1 MTLTL
6 LLLVCFLAST
16 HGFVR
21 SFGSRVA
28 LTSTPP
34 LALQLFVLQMSD
46 EKGDEQAVTEMNLEQ
61 IFDAADKGE
70 TLETT
75 GSKTSTD
82 SDSSQ
87 VRLIL
92 NTGIVM

>member
-1 MTLTL
+1 
-6 LLLVCFLAST
+6 
-16 HGFVR
+16 
-21 SFGSRVA
+21 
-28 LTSTPP
+28 
-34 LALQLFVLQMSD
+34 MSD